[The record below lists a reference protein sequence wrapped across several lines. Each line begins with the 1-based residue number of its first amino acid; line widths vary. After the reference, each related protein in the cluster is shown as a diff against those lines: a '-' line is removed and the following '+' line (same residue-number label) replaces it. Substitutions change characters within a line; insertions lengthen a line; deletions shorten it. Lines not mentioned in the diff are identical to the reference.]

1 MIRVS
6 IASPQ
11 ELIELPYARLRE
23 IGRVVL
29 EGEGIREAKI
39 GLAFVDNQTIH
50 GLNKRFLD
58 HDEPTDVITFP
69 QSRPGANRLE
79 GEIVVGVE
87 VALVQAKERGYA
99 VEEELCLYVIHG
111 LLHLVGYDDMKS
123 KDAAEMRRKERAYLQ
138 ALGAPDIAGE

>member
-11 ELIELPYARLRE
+11 ELIELPHARLRE

-39 GLAFVDNQTIH
+39 SLAFVDNQTIH

-58 HDEPTDVITFP
+58 HDKPTDVITFP
-69 QSRPGANRLE
+69 QSGPGAKKLE

-87 VALVQAKERGYA
+87 VALEQGKERGHA
-99 VEEELCLYVIHG
+99 VVEELCLYVIHG
-111 LLHLVGYDDMKS
+111 LLHLAGYDDIKP
-123 KDAAEMRRKERAYLQ
+123 KDAAAMRKKEREYLL
-138 ALGAPDIAGE
+138 ALGLPDIAGD